1 MNKIINSILVLMLST
16 VLIACGSVSQGTTN
30 ETGSGSTEEVIE
42 GTSLENAI
50 AEGSISE
57 ALIDGTMS
65 VGICDNIPAF
75 MSFDE
80 DGKAEGEGLALI
92 NELGSKINANI
103 EVKQLSSDELIS
115 SIGSTV
121 DIGIANASGISEY
134 DGKALVSDVIY
145 ESAQSVLVPIDSD
158 ADEYADLLGKRI
170 GCIQYTEAEIFI
182 DGLCAEDGTT
192 EIKLYSNMEEAAN
205 DLVEGNLDA
214 FIVSQEIAQDTVSSI
229 SDKVKTLEGKDFGI
243 ESEKSETKRALTALA
258 ESVSNHDGLAAFI
271 PQTGSSA
278 KADNHA

>member
-1 MNKIINSILVLMLST
+1 MNKIINNILVLMLST
-16 VLIACGSVSQGTTN
+16 ALIACGSVSQGTTN

-65 VGICDNIPAF
+65 VGIGENIPAF

-80 DGKAEGEGLALI
+80 DGKAEGAGLALI

-229 SDKVKTLEGKDFGI
+229 SDKVNTLEGKDFGI
-243 ESEKSETKRALTALA
+243 ESEKY
-258 ESVSNHDGLAAFI
+258 VIII
-271 PQTGSSA
+271 P
-278 KADNHA
+278 KADSILLEQINNAIADMNAK